1 MTVCGVVFVLWCRVC
16 TGVPCWFPF
25 VCFVLFGLVLV
36 CGGVFILLSVL
47 WVCLVMLCGEL
58 DFVCD
63 CVSGVWCVVMLCV
76 LCSVG
81 LVRVVCVVCL
91 CCLCVVC
98 WVVWFGLVV
107 RFVVRWFVL
116 LRCMCFVVA
125 VVRLVGVCSCFVV
138 GVGLCCL
145 FVLCL
150 YCYGWLVYVCCVS
163 DLFSVCFCV
172 FCLLVVVCVCCVIV
186 LFVDVC

>member
-98 WVVWFGLVV
+98 WVVVW
-107 RFVVRWFVL
+107 RFVFVAHCGL
-116 LRCMCFVVA
+116 YCCD
-125 VVRLVGVCSCFVV
+125 VV
-138 GVGLCCL
+138 GAGVFVC
-145 FVLCL
+145 VLCL
-150 YCYGWLVYVCCVS
+150 CAGLC
-163 DLFSVCFCV
+163 
-172 FCLLVVVCVCCVIV
+172 
-186 LFVDVC
+186 